1 MNGART
7 TSHPP
12 CDTPADPA
20 SADSLLASSILGR
33 RRLLGLGALGALSA
47 LGLAACG
54 SDDGSSASPARSA
67 GSGSTSTTTPATGT
81 TVAGSATA
89 AECTTIPEETA
100 GPYPGDGSNG
110 PDVLTQ
116 DGVARADIRSNFGN
130 AAGTAGG
137 VPARLQFTVVDAGA
151 GCTPMKDAAVY
162 VWHCDGAGRYSMY
175 SSGATD
181 ANFLRGVQPTAADG
195 SVTFESL
202 FPGTYAGR
210 WPHVHFEVYPNVNA
224 ARSATGKIA
233 TSQLALP
240 RDLCNSVYAANASQ
254 YPGSA
259 ANLAQ
264 LSLDT
269 DMVFGD
275 DGAVHEMATVTG
287 NSTDGYT
294 LALRIPVL
302 VEE

>member
-1 MNGART
+1 MNR
-7 TSHPP
+7 
-12 CDTPADPA
+12 DP
-20 SADSLLASSILGR
+20 SVSR
-33 RRLLGLGALGALSA
+33 RRLLEWGALGALSVA
-47 LGLAACG
+47 GLAACS
-54 SDDGSSASPARSA
+54 SDDGSAASSARSS
-67 GSGSTSTTTPATGT
+67 GTGSTSTTTPETST
-81 TVAGSATA
+81 TVAGSTTA

-110 PDVLTQ
+110 PDVLAQ
-116 DGVARADIRSNFGN
+116 DGVVRSDIRSSFGS
-130 AAGTAGG
+130 ATGTASG

-151 GCTPMKDAAVY
+151 GCTAMKDAAVY

-175 SSGATD
+175 TSGATD
-181 ANFLRGVQPTAADG
+181 ANFLRGVQATAADG

-240 RDLCNSVYAANASQ
+240 RDLCNSVYAANAGQ
-254 YPGSA
+254 YPDSA
-259 ANLAQ
+259 SNLAQ
-264 LSLDT
+264 LALDT
-269 DMVFGD
+269 DMVFRD

-287 NSTDGYT
+287 NASDSYT
-294 LALRIPVL
+294 LALRVPVL
-302 VEE
+302 VQA

>member
-1 MNGART
+1 MNGA
-7 TSHPP
+7 P
-12 CDTPADPA
+12 TPQSP
-20 SADSLLASSILGR
+20 SPDSLLDR
-33 RRLLGLGALGALSA
+33 RRVLGLGALGALSVI
-47 LGLAACG
+47 GLAACS
-54 SDDGSSASPARSA
+54 SDDGTAASPARSS
-67 GSGSTSTTTPATGT
+67 GTGSTSTTTPATST
-81 TVAGSATA
+81 TVAGSTTA

-116 DGVARADIRSNFGN
+116 DGVVRADIRSSFGG
-130 AAGTAGG
+130 ATGTASG
-137 VPARLQFTVVDAGA
+137 VPARLQFTVVDAGT

-162 VWHCDGAGRYSMY
+162 VWHCDGAGLYSMY

-181 ANFLRGVQPTAADG
+181 ANFLRGVQATAADG

-259 ANLAQ
+259 SNLAQ

-269 DMVFGD
+269 DMVFRD

-287 NSTDGYT
+287 NASDGYT
-294 LALRIPVL
+294 LALRVPVL
-302 VEE
+302 VQA